1 MSLTTIG
8 GHSDLEEAPIRE
20 ARPFLKILVSRNLLA
35 IFKLSDNRRGN
46 RNQRYD
52 SGRYT
57 DNASPNMMPS
67 SGNNGRRHYRSSGD
81 GGHISPQGNYGPS
94 RNGGGAAM
102 DAPGN
107 YRMAS
112 DYDYDNQSKRHY
124 NEAGRR
130 MRKSNDRHDRNNYK
144 RRSDNERYDYDR
156 MDMNRSRLSGPDSLR
171 SNQSTIPSRNPLR
184 SGQSQ
189 GGTRGSRDSIMRDS
203 FSPGP

>member
-1 MSLTTIG
+1 MMTIG
-8 GHSDLEEAPIRE
+8 GHSDREGAPIPE
-20 ARPFLKILVSRNLLA
+20 VRPFLKILVSCLIIEAVLQLL
-35 IFKLSDNRRGN
+35 DNRRGN

-67 SGNNGRRHYRSSGD
+67 SGGNGRRHYRSSGD

-112 DYDYDNQSKRHY
+112 DYNDYDGQPKRHY
-124 NEAGRR
+124 NESGRR
-130 MRKSNDRHDRNNYK
+130 MRKSNDRHDRNNYN

-171 SNQSTIPSRNPLR
+171 SNQTMPQRNPLR